1 MASACDHVRVNF
13 LWRPQLPDPDD
24 DLFLESAVSGQ
35 ADAIVTYN
43 QRDFLGSERFGIQVI
58 SPQELIKEISL

>member
-24 DLFLESAVSGQ
+24 DLFLELAVSGQ

-43 QRDFLGSERFGIQVI
+43 QRDFLGSERFGIRVI